1 MASPSPFPLLSDA
14 ARETEGQITEG
25 VDETSKLIT
34 TGSLTNVAHG
44 LPSQL
49 RSALKSAANSRFNLA
64 GSSSVGR
71 SALTI
76 VTDSIPTSASNSSLP
91 RMTSA
96 KVAFGSSSTMIMND
110 GNTTATAKALA
121 PTSRRVSLAAKPDIL
136 PTEKSND
143 GKNLDHI
150 MVADNQP
157 THFSRPGSAIAAP
170 RPAYKLRPISANAAE
185 KQIKFSGFEFRRN
198 PVVEALADK
207 LIETRKT
214 ETEHLNRLLLLRL
227 ANPWSSILNSEI
239 LFPENAWES
248 IQKEYGQ
255 QGPRPPQKPRP
266 KSSPQRKAQKTPAP
280 LTTRRDMYFARLAT
294 PKPKHMNDP
303 LPPDI
308 PRPTPLPGPPDLERL
323 ERLAQPR
330 ICHKPNTDD
339 LLALPRKNQRLRE
352 MDPVVLAR
360 LTRPKRVLLEDGSE
374 QKPKLSKGSQI
385 LIRKKVQESTT
396 TRQSQGYVPEDSS
409 IHHFADADDSSDH
422 NPFVEVRSKAPKV
435 ESVHSHRNEP
445 TVLATHHSKLEP
457 TNLTVSP
464 ASVIKSQMLIDMF
477 ADPVSKSATNL
488 ANNEGNEAFPNSQQ
502 ATNAAPTLEYS
513 ATDDYNAFL
522 NEQDTNETFK
532 MEVSVPHELE
542 ISLDGPLNEPYRTE
556 EEESAAVK
564 LQATF
569 RGYQLRK
576 RMSVADPDRQWDLR
590 PSTIQPANYGSS
602 RNSFAGVSRSSFVS
616 NSGHFAQNRT
626 VEEVEDDTEPQSAF
640 RPSQDKLN
648 SNGEIGDA
656 FSSEI
661 NSKTSLD
668 DFKSAKTEG
677 AEQSNPELAMA
688 DRESRNSL
696 NNNGSA
702 KRKPSSSKSSARNSV
717 KSSVAKLASSK
728 ASLSDMHQEIPPRS
742 DSVSKAQQSNP
753 DLKKDQDEEFLPVEA
768 PHEIPAS
775 HSTPSLS
782 SSKHQIA
789 DNPKPA
795 TQVETDA
802 AVTLQS
808 AFRGYQT
815 RKSLKSLNASVS
827 NSIEKMNHKGG
838 DNGSV
843 RGSRDLL
850 SLNND
855 NAEQTETSAAVTVQA
870 AFRGYQT
877 RKSLRSLNQSVQN
890 SAEQLNRRDA
900 SLKASQNVMSSYAKL
915 IGESESPYD
924 SKSSLKSL
932 KSTKRNSAANSNN
945 KLTLTA
951 SEVKLVSNDVQKTPG
966 KSAKSSPRN
975 SVKGSVA
982 KIVSSKTSLSN
993 INQEKSSRP
1002 QSLIKQHQSKTTLN
1016 DSKEDEIQLAEA
1028 PHGNA
1033 ASHSTPSLSSSKHQI
1048 ADNPEH
1054 VTQIETDAAVTLQSA
1069 FRGYQT
1075 RKSLKSLNAS
1085 VSNSIEKM
1093 NHKGGDNGSVRGSR
1107 DLLSL
1112 NNDNAEQT
1120 ETSAAV
1126 TVQAAFRG
1134 YQTRKSLRSLN
1145 QSVKNSAE
1153 QLNRRDVSVKASQ
1166 EELSTSASGTMH
1178 LNSETATSA
1187 EVDAAITVQA
1197 AFRGYQTR
1205 KSLQSLNGSKSN
1217 SMEKISNSRGGL
1229 NRSKDVLSDTKSLTS
1244 SSIIHP
1250 DKANQFESKRKSGS
1264 RNVLTLDPQTATQD
1278 EVDAAVTVQSAY
1290 RGYQTR
1296 KSLQSLRGSVSN
1308 SIEKINAKEEK
1319 GAASER
1325 HSETATRTEIDAAVT
1340 VQAAFRGYQVRKSVR
1355 SLKGSVNN
1363 SVDQLGEGNDK
1374 HGNKSLTS
1382 SREKM
1387 DTSPTDAETE
1397 AAILLQSTFRGYSVR
1412 KSLRSLHGSKFN
1424 SIEAV
1429 DASAGRHESNHSI
1442 AAISKSNVAETA
1454 EALAEKKAASQNLA
1468 SSKESL
1474 KRSIANLDNA
1484 TRSSSAGKSS
1494 IKHAS
1499 IGSLSRLDGSIST
1512 NNIQAPLA
1520 ATSSVENEA
1529 AVTVQ
1534 AAFRGFKT
1542 RKELDSK
1549 NHSAVNST
1557 EAINQHASSSGL
1569 GESRQKI

>member
-1 MASPSPFPLLSDA
+1 MASTSPFPLFSDA

-34 TGSLTNVAHG
+34 TGSLSNVAHG

-64 GSSSVGR
+64 
-71 SALTI
+71 
-76 VTDSIPTSASNSSLP
+76 ASNSSLP

-110 GNTTATAKALA
+110 GNTTATAKVLA

-136 PTEKSND
+136 ATEKSND
-143 GKNLDHI
+143 AKNLDHI
-150 MVADNQP
+150 MGADNQS
-157 THFSRPGSAIAAP
+157 THFSRPRSAIAAP

-239 LFPENAWES
+239 LFPENAWAS

-409 IHHFADADDSSDH
+409 IHHYADADDSSDH
-422 NPFVEVRSKAPKV
+422 NPFVEVRSKGAKV

-445 TVLATHHSKLEP
+445 TVLAPYHSKLEP

-477 ADPVSKSATNL
+477 ADPLSKSATNL
-488 ANNEGNEAFPNSQQ
+488 ANNEGNDAPPNYQQ
-502 ATNAAPTLEYS
+502 VTDAAPGLEYS
-513 ATDDYNAFL
+513 ATDDYNAFFD
-522 NEQDTNETFK
+522 EQDPNDTFK

-542 ISLDGPLNEPYRTE
+542 ISLDGPLNEEPYRTE

-602 RNSFAGVSRSSFVS
+602 RNSFAGGSRNSFAS

-668 DFKSAKTEG
+668 DFKSAKTEH
-677 AEQSNPELAMA
+677 AEQSNPELAMT

-696 NNNGSA
+696 NNSGDT
-702 KRKPSSSKSSARNSV
+702 KRKPSAKSSARNSV
-717 KSSVAKLASSK
+717 KSSVAKLPYSK
-728 ASLSDMHQEIPPRS
+728 ASLSDVHQENPPRS
-742 DSVSKAQQSNP
+742 DSVSKALQSNP
-753 DLKKDQDEEFLPVEA
+753 DLKKDQDEELLPVDPSHA
-768 PHEIPAS
+768 IPAS

-789 DNPKPA
+789 DNPEPA

-827 NSIEKMNHKGG
+827 NSIEKMNHKNG

-850 SLNND
+850 SL
-855 NAEQTETSAAVTVQA
+855 S
-870 AFRGYQT
+870 
-877 RKSLRSLNQSVQN
+877 
-890 SAEQLNRRDA
+890 
-900 SLKASQNVMSSYAKL
+900 
-915 IGESESPYD
+915 
-924 SKSSLKSL
+924 
-932 KSTKRNSAANSNN
+932 
-945 KLTLTA
+945 
-951 SEVKLVSNDVQKTPG
+951 
-966 KSAKSSPRN
+966 
-975 SVKGSVA
+975 
-982 KIVSSKTSLSN
+982 
-993 INQEKSSRP
+993 
-1002 QSLIKQHQSKTTLN
+1002 
-1016 DSKEDEIQLAEA
+1016 
-1028 PHGNA
+1028 
-1033 ASHSTPSLSSSKHQI
+1033 
-1048 ADNPEH
+1048 
-1054 VTQIETDAAVTLQSA
+1054 
-1069 FRGYQT
+1069 
-1075 RKSLKSLNAS
+1075 
-1085 VSNSIEKM
+1085 
-1093 NHKGGDNGSVRGSR
+1093 
-1107 DLLSL
+1107 
-1112 NNDNAEQT
+1112 NDNAEQT

-1153 QLNRRDVSVKASQ
+1153 QLNTRD
-1166 EELSTSASGTMH
+1166 
-1178 LNSETATSA
+1178 
-1187 EVDAAITVQA
+1187 
-1197 AFRGYQTR
+1197 
-1205 KSLQSLNGSKSN
+1205 
-1217 SMEKISNSRGGL
+1217 
-1229 NRSKDVLSDTKSLTS
+1229 
-1244 SSIIHP
+1244 SI
-1250 DKANQFESKRKSGS
+1250 
-1264 RNVLTLDPQTATQD
+1264 
-1278 EVDAAVTVQSAY
+1278 
-1290 RGYQTR
+1290 
-1296 KSLQSLRGSVSN
+1296 
-1308 SIEKINAKEEK
+1308 
-1319 GAASER
+1319 
-1325 HSETATRTEIDAAVT
+1325 
-1340 VQAAFRGYQVRKSVR
+1340 
-1355 SLKGSVNN
+1355 
-1363 SVDQLGEGNDK
+1363 
-1374 HGNKSLTS
+1374 
-1382 SREKM
+1382 
-1387 DTSPTDAETE
+1387 
-1397 AAILLQSTFRGYSVR
+1397 
-1412 KSLRSLHGSKFN
+1412 
-1424 SIEAV
+1424 
-1429 DASAGRHESNHSI
+1429 
-1442 AAISKSNVAETA
+1442 
-1454 EALAEKKAASQNLA
+1454 
-1468 SSKESL
+1468 
-1474 KRSIANLDNA
+1474 
-1484 TRSSSAGKSS
+1484 
-1494 IKHAS
+1494 
-1499 IGSLSRLDGSIST
+1499 
-1512 NNIQAPLA
+1512 
-1520 ATSSVENEA
+1520 
-1529 AVTVQ
+1529 
-1534 AAFRGFKT
+1534 
-1542 RKELDSK
+1542 
-1549 NHSAVNST
+1549 
-1557 EAINQHASSSGL
+1557 
-1569 GESRQKI
+1569 